1 MEMLSQLQQFWPII
15 IMIDIFYFL
24 LWRPQKK
31 QQRRRQEMMNSLK
44 VGTKIM
50 TAGGIYGTITG
61 IQKDVLELRIA
72 DQVVISVSRN
82 AISQVFGTDDAVQ

>member
-15 IMIDIFYFL
+15 IMIVIFYFL

-72 DQVVISVSRN
+72 DQVIISVSRN